1 VLVART
7 WEPDA
12 STEKDTMIA
21 MTTDSVQPRERVEYW
36 ADLVTR
42 HVTPMRI
49 EPTGRSPLHGE
60 VQAQVIGNVTVAEVA
75 GYGINASHT
84 RAEVANTIS
93 HLYAACVNLDGDAR
107 IKRRGEQITF
117 QKGDVFI
124 TDSRHEFTLDLER
137 PWRHLVV
144 SLPTHWMDS
153 RVTRPELLAGMVV
166 RDHPLTRLWATHLA
180 DGFAM
185 ASSFSPA
192 AATLFARHS
201 VELLAQAFDEV
212 HYDQP
217 TPSDASRAA
226 IYLHACH
233 LIALRFGDPNL
244 GPNRIARDL
253 RISTRSLARIFAD
266 HDETVMRRVFDE
278 RVSQAMKLL
287 IAPEAAHRSI
297 TQIAFAC
304 GFNDSSHFGR
314 VFAARVQLTPSQW
327 RKQIPQTQQL

>member
-1 VLVART
+1 
-7 WEPDA
+7 
-12 STEKDTMIA
+12 MIS
-21 MTTDSVQPRERVEYW
+21 MTTDSVRPRERVEYW
-36 ADLVTR
+36 GDLVTR

-49 EPTGRSPLHGE
+49 ESSGRSPLRGE
-60 VQAQVIGNVTVAEVA
+60 VHAQVIGNVTVAEVS
-75 GYGINASHT
+75 GHGIVASHT
-84 RAEVANTIS
+84 RAEVAHTTS

-124 TDSRHEFTLDLER
+124 TDSRQEFTLDLER

-144 SLPTHWMDS
+144 SLPTHWIDS
-153 RVTRPELLAGMVV
+153 RVARPELLAGTVL
-166 RDHPLTRLWATHLA
+166 RGHPLIRLWAAQLA

-201 VELLAQAFDEV
+201 VELLAQALDET
-212 HYDQP
+212 HYDRP

-226 IYLHACH
+226 VLLHACR

-244 GPNRIARDL
+244 GPDQIARDL
-253 RISTRSLARIFAD
+253 QISTRSLSRIFAARN
-266 HDETVMRRVFDE
+266 ETLMQRVFDE

-287 IAPEAAHRSI
+287 AAPEAAHRSI
-297 TQIAFAC
+297 TEIAFAC

-314 VFAARVQLTPSQW
+314 VFAARMQMTPSQW
-327 RKQIPQTQQL
+327 RNQISQTQES

>member
-1 VLVART
+1 
-7 WEPDA
+7 
-12 STEKDTMIA
+12 MIA
-21 MTTDSVQPRERVEYW
+21 MTTDSVGPQERVEYW
-36 ADLVTR
+36 EDLVAR

-49 EPTGRSPLHGE
+49 EPSGRSPLRGA
-60 VQAQVIGNVTVAEVA
+60 VQAQVIGNVTVAEVS
-75 GYGINASHT
+75 GYGIKASHT
-84 RAEVANTIS
+84 RAEVAHTTN
-93 HLYAACVNLDGDAR
+93 HLYAACVNLDGDAQ

-144 SLPTHWMDS
+144 SLPTHWIDS
-153 RVTRPELLAGMVV
+153 RVTRPDLLAGMVD

-201 VELLAQAFDEV
+201 VELLAQVLDEA

-217 TPSDASRAA
+217 TPSDAQRAA
-226 IYLHACH
+226 LFLHACQ

-244 GPNRIARDL
+244 GPDQIARDL
-253 RISTRSLARIFAD
+253 QISTRSLARIFAA
-266 HDETVMRRVFDE
+266 HNETVIRRVFDE

-287 IAPEAAHRSI
+287 AAPKAAHRSI
-297 TQIAFAC
+297 TEIAFAC

-314 VFAARVQLTPSQW
+314 VFAARVQMTPSQW
-327 RKQIPQTQQL
+327 RNQISQTQQL